1 MRGSVILHITS
12 QRVNK
17 GVVSGEII
25 ITAYIYGFLWTF
37 QFSLFINRGHLPI
50 NLLTMRLKQF
60 LFAFVAMLAS
70 FSVTAFAGDVIV
82 VHNEAELR
90 AALEGGGTQ
99 NVASQKQRFT
109 LGTTLRTTTL
119 AAESDANII
128 QFGEDITL
136 TAPMQTNVGSNTVI
150 NLAGHYIKGA
160 EIDGTSK
167 HLYPFY
173 NRGTMRIQD
182 EVGGGYIDCGVYNG
196 YDLEG
201 DRYESAKLEMV
212 SGRIVCH
219 DDEGAAIINHG
230 VAIIS
235 GGTVEGSVNALKN
248 EAGNMTVTEG
258 VNVTGGI
265 VGDNVSISD
274 GVNYTVAK
282 IGDKSFASFS
292 DALAAAKGTMGDV
305 TVEILGEVE
314 FINGMELKDG
324 AFTSISFVGKGA
336 KAKITINQTAGGDYL
351 EAHGK
356 TVYFTNLTLDKANP
370 AWAGNS
376 GHMGQYFSIQGGTVT
391 YTNCTFLNGAC
402 TSGGTATYTGCTFQN
417 AKEQYGLWVYDD
429 ALVTVNGGTIDSKKG
444 IKVYSEDEA
453 SVTSTLT
460 VKNATFTENVTEKPA
475 VAIGYAESITLI
487 GNTYNNAKGV
497 LELDS
502 GSDADCEGVT
512 FVAQDENGTDISS
525 KITATDRSNSDAA
538 CGVLVDGKI
547 YTTVTEAAKETEAGD
562 KVTVLYSTTEEVT
575 FTKGVELVLAEGVIA
590 EKVTVVPD
598 YLYTYAEFNALIKQ
612 NGSYDGTAEGT
623 LVVLKDSERSYQNNK
638 TAQFFI
644 GATNVNITDPVET
657 VNVTGVTFEFVDDDE
672 TNAYTSGE
680 LQIFAKNIA
689 FTNCT
694 FKGTAVSPWGKS
706 NSENAETATF
716 TNCTWKDLSGRYG
729 VHQNRAS
736 NLTVTGC
743 TFENCERG
751 IHTNSSTVA
760 AITITDN
767 TFTGIGDGY
776 GAICLAENGNVGNAT
791 LNITG
796 NKAEGQVFL
805 RQLNANTTYA
815 QVTEIL
821 NTEKNTYGTAYVSGS
836 NEIQPPVAQIGTTT
850 YTSLQA
856 AIDAVKDGETITL
869 LRDVAYDVT
878 ITQTADVDV
887 TIDGNGKKFDG
898 TIYLQG
904 NSRHTGAETLTLK
917 NINFVTAKDKLD
929 FIQCDSGSDPIIR
942 YPHNVTIENCNFTAT
957 TANNTVVAAR
967 FRQCYNMKIVGGTFN
982 NLFSPMWATGGSNI
996 TVEDVKVPSSVE
1008 GLSFGTA
1015 TNVSV
1020 INVELTAQKHGVRV
1034 DASQATSLTV
1044 SGSKIDA
1051 FIPVVVRY
1059 ASADYNLTFAG
1070 DNTMEAKNTDG
1081 LWCAIGESEYKES
1094 GTMPTAA
1101 TGRVKVTLNDTG
1113 LNAEGIYGNFVPTA
1127 KIGEAEYA
1135 TLADAI
1141 AAVKNGET
1149 ITLVAGIEEDV
1160 TVVQAPDVA
1169 FTIDGNDNTF
1179 KGTITVDGKSAAYAT
1194 AGVTVKNIKFLAD
1207 GITKDACI
1215 NLGGSSNI
1223 RYTSNV
1229 TVDGCTFTGTA
1240 KDKVGVKSY
1249 TGGCKNVKI
1258 INSTATGM
1266 HSLAQLYPTAGVV
1279 IADNTITDSK
1289 NGVSVRS
1296 SSNVT
1301 ISGVTMDVEGYGVR
1315 ADANVATNATIS
1327 DCNITA
1333 FIPVVVRNASADYNL
1348 TFAGN
1353 NTMTPEN
1360 TDKLWCAIGTSEYE
1374 ENGTMPTAATGKVK
1388 VTLNE
1393 EDTDLDIAGVYGNFG
1408 VASIGNVNYMTFA
1421 AALDAVK
1428 DGETIKLTGAAGEE
1442 KNGDKFVEI
1451 EFTKDIEFTITG
1463 EAPQYALPIVT
1474 FQNATVNIKNA
1485 EILIPELDARQDAV
1499 INVINSTV
1507 RDAGGNSIAKSYYN
1521 GAINIDE
1528 TSTVYMM
1535 QVTTM
1540 GYINVEGKLNAT
1552 WQTNVYGNGMI
1563 TLSEGA
1569 TFNTAALHL
1578 TAQDYNGRDNTD
1590 AGRVG
1595 KPATIVVDGADFTVG
1610 QVHSAGGADYSYNSS
1625 KGVNVGTIDGKNA
1638 ILDIKNGANVNIFM
1652 ANGETANFGA
1662 GATVNVEASTLKVLC
1677 RAADGVATL
1686 ANAGTVS
1693 VSGASN
1699 LDIKNFSGNAIAV
1712 TDATLND
1719 LQFGGRIN
1727 AFGTN
1732 NISGTSKIGDIL
1744 SLGYETNPTDQV
1756 VVNITGNFNG
1766 TNVIVYTNN
1775 GVDNTLKV
1783 GAADGERTIAHFG
1796 TLGGFADVNIN
1807 NADVTYHYAYI
1818 RNDFNVTNSAL
1829 EIKDGVNTYFAGNAK
1844 VVIDNSTWSLPGY
1857 ANIGS
1862 YGSGYMYG
1870 NADVTLKNGSSM
1882 TATNLGVELEEGK
1895 EVKLTIED
1903 NSKLTATNLS
1913 NQGSIVL
1920 ANKEATITANS
1931 GVSNITTPIE
1941 DHKIGYVDGTYKVIS
1956 KQYVAYIGEQ
1966 GYESLAEALTAA
1978 TDGATISLSWAE
1990 GNPAIAMVGT
2000 VCGNKTVTIT
2010 GTANVDWSKG
2020 WFFVGRGGEGDGK
2033 VIFDNA
2039 KLTSVSNSTAYGIN
2053 VSGHKKGSTD
2063 TNNGTVEFKNSTVVL
2078 DYLIQKNVMT
2088 LDNSTLTVK
2097 NGCSLTGRLA
2107 NETENGEIATSTT
2120 TLNNGS
2126 VLIVNGQ
2133 NGMNLGYEG
2142 YGVLNIDA
2150 NSTFEAT
2157 ENYGVDANGTMNIA
2171 GTVKIAG
2178 TLTNNGTV
2186 YVTGASTLDAKVT
2199 GDGWFYMNGVTLDAN
2214 TKLLGAKVAFINGE
2228 NTVKGSTIKDG
2239 WFNVGIGQNA
2249 AAATAAAFAEA
2260 NGITLGDVTVNVSDN
2275 ATIYTS
2281 TDAAY
2286 SGWVGSAYSADKD
2299 AHKYILN
2306 ITNSLARFGYMH
2318 VSKDGELNATG
2329 HSDNKYEYA
2338 GNSVDFYAGTF
2349 INNGNVTLNG
2359 VDAWAMYSKI
2369 SVDHADAVLNIEN
2382 GTKYMSNCTTGDVN
2396 ANTFLYYKAGTV
2408 NVDETSSVNIEKAT
2422 TFVDGAVLNIAGNV
2436 TAKGAITGNGAINFT
2451 AMSASLAAQEGLTI
2465 NHAFEGGYK
2474 VERIDGVYRIS
2485 HYVAKVNDVNYNT
2498 LDAALK
2504 ALTDGAT
2511 LTFLEDITVTEAWD
2525 ERYTGGRISANNV
2538 TIDGNGKTVTFAC
2551 DIQDGANYC
2560 APFRIV
2566 GASATFKNLT
2576 IDMSQAANSKFNRLR
2591 AISSNATDLTV
2602 TNCKFI
2608 GSETITNSRAIIF
2621 GEGSQNIPETD
2632 INISECTFKNWRYG
2646 VTDNEN
2652 GKDVGNV
2659 TVTGN
2664 IFENSSVQ
2672 ISASSKVVFDKNT
2685 LTDGGVI
2692 ITSYTD
2698 VEGVSV
2704 QAVNN
2709 TLDADKDNKI
2719 TTNPANH
2726 WISGEGFSTPVAK
2739 MGGKYY
2745 VSIQD
2750 AVGASTGSDVIT
2762 LTVNKY
2768 LTLDEAVVIEN
2779 KVVTLNLN
2787 GKTVRAAADA
2797 KMTGGIFRLLDGADF
2812 TITGEGEI
2820 TNNGNANVI
2829 AAVGVLGAAN
2839 LTVESGKLVG
2849 YYYGIT
2855 GNGMKDGSTVTIN
2868 GGEIVSIEGTG
2879 SGIYNPQN
2887 GTLNVTGGTISG
2899 ATGIYFKSGKLN
2911 ITGGT
2916 INGTGAKTDY
2926 NHSGNGSDAT
2936 GDALVIENVAAGNYQ
2951 AIESVSIT
2959 GGTFNSTNAA
2969 PIASYAADGATALT
2983 EFVTGGTFNKKFSE
2997 ECLPVG
3003 YQLISN
3009 DGGNT
3014 YGVAVTGMRESMTIV
3029 DGEYTEFSIETP
3041 IEVGTLTYKRTFSN
3055 VGGWNALYV
3064 PFEIPVEAFGEDYKV
3079 AYIND
3084 MRSHDGNE
3092 NGVIETSEM
3101 TVEGIYIKN
3110 GTLRANHPYVIIP
3123 QNEEAKDLEL
3133 VLNDVKVCTKD
3144 PITVDFSSAYQ
3155 KFFVKGTYT
3164 KAGKAELNNGGDFF
3178 ALTPNGTWAK
3188 AGDTAKLG
3196 AFRIFLTMEN
3206 RDGSPVVVAE
3216 DAEIRTRIVG
3226 EKDEVTGIFTPYIS
3240 VTTAK
3245 EGIFDL
3251 MGRPVVTP
3259 EKGKIYIIDG
3269 KKVLY

>member
-1 MRGSVILHITS
+1 
-12 QRVNK
+12 
-17 GVVSGEII
+17 
-25 ITAYIYGFLWTF
+25 
-37 QFSLFINRGHLPI
+37 
-50 NLLTMRLKQF
+50 MRLKQF

-196 YDLEG
+196 YDLDG
-201 DRYESAKLEMV
+201 DRYEAAKLEMV

-219 DDEGAAIINHG
+219 DDKGAAIINYG
-230 VAIIS
+230 EALIS
-235 GGTVEGSVNALKN
+235 GGTVEGSVKALWN
-248 EAGNMTVTEG
+248 VEG
-258 VNVTGGI
+258 SMSVADDVNVTGEI
-265 VGDNVSISD
+265 VGDDVLISD

-282 IGDKSFASFS
+282 IGDESFASFS
-292 DALAAAKGTMGDV
+292 DALAAAKGTIDDV
-305 TVEILGEVE
+305 TVQILGEVE
-314 FINGMELKDG
+314 FFNGMELNDG

-356 TVYFTNLTLDKANP
+356 TVNFTNLTLAKANP

-376 GHMGQYFSIQGGTVT
+376 GHMGDYFSIQGGTVT

-402 TSGGTATYTGCTFQN
+402 TSGGTATYTGCTFKN
-417 AKEQYGLWVYDD
+417 ASGYGLWVYDD
-429 ALVTVNGGTIDSKKG
+429 ALVTVNGGIIDSNKG

-460 VKNATFTENVTEKPA
+460 VKNATFTENVTAKPA

-487 GNTYNNAKGV
+487 GNTYNNTTGV

-512 FVAQDENGTDISS
+512 FVAQDENGNDISS
-525 KITATDRSNSDAA
+525 TITATDRGNKDAA

-547 YTTVTEAAKETEAGD
+547 YTTVTEAAKEATETSTVTLLHNSDEVVEFPLGATINYNGFSADNVTIAKPFADYVVLPASMTVNNYKAMFGD
-562 KVTVLYSTTEEVT
+562 NTVT
-575 FTKGVELVLAEGVIA
+575 
-590 EKVTVVPD
+590 
-598 YLYTYAEFNALIKQ
+598 
-612 NGSYDGTAEGT
+612 DGTNYYAT
-623 LVVLKDSERSYQNNK
+623 LQAAVEAVVGKADAILYCKPGADVGSLQHAPVTSTLTVYGNN
-638 TAQFFI
+638 A
-644 GATNVNITDPVET
+644 
-657 VNVTGVTFEFVDDDE
+657 NVTGGAERDFDLGNTDPTYGKD
-672 TNAYTSGE
+672 
-680 LQIFAKNIA
+680 I
-689 FTNCT
+689 
-694 FKGTAVSPWGKS
+694 TADM
-706 NSENAETATF
+706 T
-716 TNCTWKDLSGRYG
+716 
-729 VHQNRAS
+729 
-736 NLTVTGC
+736 LTVKHLNGC
-743 TFENCERG
+743 GAWGAKATEHTVNLVFENCANMG
-751 IHTNSSTVA
+751 KVF
-760 AITITDN
+760 ITGT
-767 TFTGIGDGY
+767 TG
-776 GAICLAENGNVGNAT
+776 T
-791 LNITG
+791 LNITMTDCAFEG
-796 NKAEGQVFL
+796 VIKEAVYSNADGAITLKNVAFANLNKGVN
-805 RQLNANTTYA
+805 LNHKAAGTQTVTIDGCSFTNCGADVANDQIPVRVLSYVSTGKSVLTVNNTTFTGTPEGGA
-815 QVTEIL
+815 DILLDSGVGVTEAKVT
-821 NTEKNTYGTAYVSGS
+821 NTVANVKPGKNAEMVAVTAQDSYEY
-836 NEIQPPVAQIGTTT
+836 NNIVAKIGDVE
-850 YTSLQA
+850 YASLQA

-887 TIDGNGKKFDG
+887 TIDGDGKKFDG

-917 NINFVTAKDKLD
+917 NINFETAKDELD
-929 FIQCDSGSDPIIR
+929 FIQCNNGGDAIIR
-942 YPHNVTIENCNFTAT
+942 YAHNVTIENCNFTAT

-967 FRQCYNMKIVGGTFN
+967 FRQCYNIKIVGGTFT

-1020 INVELTAQKHGVRV
+1020 KNVELTAQKHGVRV

-1044 SGSKIDA
+1044 SDSKINA
-1051 FIPVVVRY
+1051 FIPVVVRN

-1070 DNTMEAKNTDG
+1070 DNTMTAGNEDR
-1081 LWCAIGESEYKES
+1081 LWCAIGTTEYVAN

-1113 LNAEGIYGNFVPTA
+1113 LNAEGIYGNFVPAA

-1169 FTIDGNDNTF
+1169 FTIDGNNNTF

-1194 AGVTVKNIKFLAD
+1194 AGVTIKNVNF
-1207 GITKDACI
+1207 DAATDAVCI
-1215 NLGGSSNI
+1215 NLGVSGNNNT

-1229 TVDGCTFTGTA
+1229 TVDGCTFTDTDYTA
-1240 KDKVGVKSY
+1240 VGIKSY
-1249 TGGCKNVKI
+1249 TGGDKNLTVT
-1258 INSTATGM
+1258 NCTATKM
-1266 HSLAQLYPTAGVV
+1266 HSLMQLKNVAGVNV
-1279 IADNTITDSK
+1279 ANCTIEDSK
-1289 NGVSVRS
+1289 NGIALGA
-1296 SSNVT
+1296 SSNVA
-1301 ISGVTMDVEGYGVR
+1301 VTETTMNVEGYGVR
-1315 ADANVATNATIS
+1315 ADANAAANATITS
-1327 DCNITA
+1327 CNIEA
-1333 FIPVVVRNASADYNL
+1333 FIPVVVRKASADYNL
-1348 TFAGN
+1348 TFAGD
-1353 NTMTPEN
+1353 NTMTENN
-1360 TDKLWCAIGTSEYE
+1360 TDGLWCAIGTSEYE
-1374 ENGTMPTAATGKVK
+1374 TNGTMPTAATGKVK

-1428 DGETIKLTGAAGEE
+1428 NGETIKLTGAAGEE

-1451 EFTKDIEFTITG
+1451 EFTKEIEFTITG
-1463 EAPQYALPIVT
+1463 EAPQYALPVVT
-1474 FQNATVNIKNA
+1474 FQNATVNIKDA
-1485 EILIPELDARQDAV
+1485 EILIPELDARQNAV

-1521 GAINIDE
+1521 GAINIDG

-1540 GYINVEGKLNAT
+1540 GYINVAGTLNAT

-1563 TLSEGA
+1563 TLSGGA

-1578 TAQDYNGRDNTD
+1578 TAQDYNYRDNTD
-1590 AGRVG
+1590 AERVG

-1610 QVHSAGGADYSYNSS
+1610 KVLSAGGADYSYNSS

-1638 ILDIKNGANVNIFM
+1638 ILDIKNGANVNIYM

-1686 ANAGTVS
+1686 ANAGTVN
-1693 VSGASN
+1693 VSGESN

-1712 TDATLND
+1712 TNATLKD

-1732 NISGTSKIGDIL
+1732 NISGTSKIGGIL
-1744 SLGYETNPTDQV
+1744 SLGNETNPTDQV

-1775 GVDNTLKV
+1775 GVDNLLNV
-1783 GAADGERTIAHFG
+1783 GAADGDRTTAHFG
-1796 TLGGFADVNIN
+1796 QLGGFADVNIN
-1807 NADVTYHYAYI
+1807 NADVTYHYAFI
-1818 RNDFNVTNSAL
+1818 RNDFNVTKSAL
-1829 EIKDGVNTYFAGNAK
+1829 AIADGGVNTYFSGNAK
-1844 VVIDNSTWSLPGY
+1844 VALDESTWNLPGF

-1862 YGSGYMYG
+1862 YGGYNYG

-1882 TATNLGVELEEGK
+1882 TATNLGIQLEEGK

-1920 ANKEATITANS
+1920 ASKDATITANS

-1978 TDGATISLSWAE
+1978 ADGETVSLSWAE
-1990 GNPAIAMVGT
+1990 GNPAIAMNGAVFG
-2000 VCGNKTVTIT
+2000 KSVTIT

-2020 WFFVGRGGEGDGK
+2020 WFFVGRGGEGNATVTFDGA
-2033 VIFDNA
+2033 N
-2039 KLTSVSNSTAYGIN
+2039 LTSASGNSNSGHGIH
-2053 VSGHKKGSTD
+2053 VSGREKDTD
-2063 TNNGTVEFKNSTVVL
+2063 NKYDGTLVIKNSTIDL
-2078 DYLIQKNVMT
+2078 DYLINRGAITV
-2088 LDNSTLTVK
+2088 DGATLTVK
-2097 NGCSLTGRLA
+2097 KGFGIAGRPA
-2107 NETENGEIATSTT
+2107 SETESGADATATI
-2120 TLNNGS
+2120 TLENNAKL
-2126 VLIVNGQ
+2126 VVNNH
-2133 NGMNLGYEG
+2133 NGMGLGQAAEQLEG
-2142 YGVLNIDA
+2142 YGVMNV
-2150 NSTFEAT
+2150 NSGSTFETTQAF
-2157 ENYGVDANGTMNIA
+2157 NVSAKGQMNVNS
-2171 GTVKIAG
+2171 GTVKITG
-2178 TLTNNGTV
+2178 NLTNNGTV
-2186 YVTGASTLDAKVT
+2186 YVAGASTLDAAVD
-2199 GDGWFYMNGVTLDAN
+2199 GDGWFYMNGVTLNAN

-2228 NTVKGSTIKDG
+2228 NIVKGSTIKDG
-2239 WFNVGIGQNA
+2239 WFSVGIGQNA
-2249 AAATAAAFAEA
+2249 AAATAAAFAQA
-2260 NGITLGDVTVNVSDN
+2260 NGITLGNVTVNVSEN
-2275 ATIYTS
+2275 ANIGGNGET
-2281 TDAAY
+2281 Y
-2286 SGWVGSAYSADKD
+2286 SGWVGSAYSADKTQHTY
-2299 AHKYILN
+2299 ALN
-2306 ITNSLARFGYMH
+2306 VENSQAAFGYMH
-2318 VSKDGELNATG
+2318 VSKDGTLTVDGRSAENNRYTYDNA
-2329 HSDNKYEYA
+2329 NV
-2338 GNSVDFYAGTF
+2338 NFYAGDF
-2349 INNGNVTLNG
+2349 IVNGTVTLNNA
-2359 VDAWAMYSKI
+2359 DAWVKYTKM
-2369 SVDHADAVLNIEN
+2369 SVDHVDGVLNIN
-2382 GTKYMSNCTTGDVN
+2382 GDTKYESSIHNGSNTGTSLV
-2396 ANTFLYYKAGTV
+2396 YYNSGKV
-2408 NVDETSSVNIEKAT
+2408 NVAETAIVEIDNAT
-2422 TFVDGAVLNIAGNV
+2422 NFVDGAELNIAGNV

-2511 LTFLEDITVTEAWD
+2511 LTFLEDITVAEAWD

-2576 IDMSQAANSKFNRLR
+2576 IDMSQATNSKFNRLR

-2692 ITSYTD
+2692 ITSYTN

-2709 TLDADKDNKI
+2709 TLDADETNKI

-2750 AVGASTGSDVIT
+2750 AVDASTGSEIT

-2779 KVVTLNLN
+2779 KDVTLNLN

-2812 TITGEGEI
+2812 TITGAGEI

-2868 GGEIVSIEGTG
+2868 GGEIASIEGTG

-2887 GTLNVTGGTISG
+2887 GTLTVTGGTISG

-2959 GGTFNSTNAA
+2959 GGTFNSTSAA

-3041 IEVGTLTYKRTFSN
+3041 IEVGTLTYKRTFGHQN
-3055 VGGWNALYV
+3055 WTALYV
-3064 PFEIPVEAFGEDYKV
+3064 PFAIELTDEFLSNYEV
-3079 AYIND
+3079 AY
-3084 MRSHDGNE
+3084 
-3092 NGVIETSEM
+3092 
-3101 TVEGIYIKN
+3101 
-3110 GTLRANHPYVIIP
+3110 
-3123 QNEEAKDLEL
+3123 
-3133 VLNDVKVCTKD
+3133 LNDVHSYDDDEDGALDDRFSTEVIKIKRGTLKANYPYFIR
-3144 PITVDFSSAYQ
+3144 PITSEAQSMELILENVTLERTEATKVSCSSV
-3155 KFFVKGTYT
+3155 FMRFDVVGTYNKISKDKLT
-3164 KAGKAELNNGGDFF
+3164 TCRVMSGGSWKISSTDLN
-3178 ALTPNGTWAK
+3178 P
-3188 AGDTAKLG
+3188 
-3196 AFRIFLTMEN
+3196 FRFYLMFTSI
-3206 RDGSPVVVAE
+3206 DGSPVVIAE
-3216 DAEIRTRIVG
+3216 DAEIRIRIAG
-3226 EKDEVTGIFTPYIS
+3226 EEDQVTGIFTPYVS
-3240 VTTAK
+3240 ESFVK

-3251 MGRPVVTP
+3251 MGRPVATP

>member
-1 MRGSVILHITS
+1 
-12 QRVNK
+12 
-17 GVVSGEII
+17 
-25 ITAYIYGFLWTF
+25 
-37 QFSLFINRGHLPI
+37 
-50 NLLTMRLKQF
+50 
-60 LFAFVAMLAS
+60 MLAS

-109 LGTTLRTTTL
+109 LGTMLRTTTL

-128 QFGEDITL
+128 QFGDDITL

-201 DRYESAKLEMV
+201 DRYENAKLEMV

-219 DDEGAAIINHG
+219 DDKGAAIINYG

-235 GGTVEGSVNALKN
+235 GGTVEGSVNALN
-248 EAGNMTVTEG
+248 NAAGNMTVTEG

-265 VGDNVSISD
+265 VGENVSISD

-305 TVEILGEVE
+305 TVQILGEVE

-356 TVYFTNLTLDKANP
+356 TVYFTDLALAKANP
-370 AWAGNS
+370 AWSGNS
-376 GHMGQYFSIQGGTVT
+376 GHMGNYFSIQGGTVT

-402 TSGGTATYTGCTFQN
+402 TSGGTATYTGCTFKN
-417 AKEQYGLWVYDD
+417 ASEYGLWVYDD

-487 GNTYNNAKGV
+487 GNTYKNAKGI

-512 FVAQDENGTDISS
+512 FVAQDEEGNDISS
-525 KITATDRSNSDAA
+525 TITATDRSNSDAA

-547 YTTVTEAAKETEAGD
+547 YTTVTEAAKEATETSTVTLLHSSDEVVEFPLGATINYNGYTADNVTNAKPFADYVVLPASMTVNNYKAMFGD
-562 KVTVLYSTTEEVT
+562 NTVT
-575 FTKGVELVLAEGVIA
+575 
-590 EKVTVVPD
+590 
-598 YLYTYAEFNALIKQ
+598 
-612 NGSYDGTAEGT
+612 DGTNYYTT
-623 LVVLKDSERSYQNNK
+623 LQAAVEAVVGKADAILYCKPGADVGSLQHAPVTSTLTVYGNN
-638 TAQFFI
+638 A
-644 GATNVNITDPVET
+644 
-657 VNVTGVTFEFVDDDE
+657 NVTGDTERDFDLGNTDPTGGKD
-672 TNAYTSGE
+672 
-680 LQIFAKNIA
+680 I
-689 FTNCT
+689 
-694 FKGTAVSPWGKS
+694 TADM
-706 NSENAETATF
+706 T
-716 TNCTWKDLSGRYG
+716 
-729 VHQNRAS
+729 
-736 NLTVTGC
+736 LTVKHLNGC
-743 TFENCERG
+743 GAWGTKATEHTVNLVFENCANMG
-751 IHTNSSTVA
+751 KVF
-760 AITITDN
+760 ITGT
-767 TFTGIGDGY
+767 TG
-776 GAICLAENGNVGNAT
+776 T
-791 LNITG
+791 LNITMTDCAFEG
-796 NKAEGQVFL
+796 VIKEAVYSNADGAITLTNVAFSNLKKGVNLNHKAAGTQTVTIDGCSFTDCGADVANDQIPVRVL
-805 RQLNANTTYA
+805 SSVSSGKSVLTVNNTTFTGTPA
-815 QVTEIL
+815 GGADILLDSGVGVTEAKVT
-821 NTEKNTYGTAYVSGS
+821 NTAANVKPGKNAEMVAVTAQDSYEY
-836 NEIQPPVAQIGTTT
+836 NNIVAKIGNVE
-850 YTSLQA
+850 YASLQA
-856 AIDAVKDGETITL
+856 AIDAVKNGDEIILVADCDEAIAFTQNKGVSFVLNGNDKTMTGSINITARAGREDEGTLVIKNFNFETDKISHDFIKSAEKNYYPNNITIQ
-869 LRDVAYDVT
+869 DCEFKGTSDISTEGYAVVAVRMKSAQDLVIKDCT
-878 ITQTADVDV
+878 GTGLHSFLQNTAGWNL
-887 TIDGNGKKFDG
+887 TID
-898 TIYLQG
+898 
-904 NSRHTGAETLTLK
+904 
-917 NINFVTAKDKLD
+917 
-929 FIQCDSGSDPIIR
+929 
-942 YPHNVTIENCNFTAT
+942 NVT
-957 TANNTVVAAR
+957 
-967 FRQCYNMKIVGGTFN
+967 
-982 NLFSPMWATGGSNI
+982 
-996 TVEDVKVPSSVE
+996 
-1008 GLSFGTA
+1008 
-1015 TNVSV
+1015 
-1020 INVELTAQKHGVRV
+1020 V
-1034 DASQATSLTV
+1034 DAAEGGFALGTV
-1044 SGSKIDA
+1044 QGVTVKNCEINNGRYGIRLDAQYNNNAVIADNKINA
-1051 FIPVVVRY
+1051 FIPVVVRK
-1059 ASADYNLTFAG
+1059 ASVDGNITFSGVNDFTA
-1070 DNTMEAKNTDG
+1070 TNTDE
-1081 LWCAIGESEYKES
+1081 LWCAIGTSEYKEN
-1094 GTMPTAA
+1094 GVLPDAA

-1149 ITLVAGIEEDV
+1149 ITLVAGVEEDV

-1179 KGTITVDGKSAAYAT
+1179 KGTITVEGKSAAYAT
-1194 AGVTVKNIKFLAD
+1194 AGVTIKNIKFLAD

-1215 NLGGSSNI
+1215 NLGGNSNI

-1258 INSTATGM
+1258 INSSATGM
-1266 HSLAQLYPTAGVV
+1266 HSLAQLYPTADVV
-1279 IADNTITDSK
+1279 IADNTITNSK
-1289 NGVSVRS
+1289 NGVSVSS

-1315 ADANVATNATIS
+1315 ADADAAANATIT

-1333 FIPVVVRNASADYNL
+1333 FIPVVVRNASKDYNL
-1348 TFAGN
+1348 TFAGD
-1353 NTMTPEN
+1353 NTMNPGN
-1360 TDKLWCAIGTSEYE
+1360 TDGLWCAIGTSEYE
-1374 ENGTMPTAATGKVK
+1374 ANGTMPTAATGKVK

-1393 EDTDLDIAGVYGNFG
+1393 EDPDLDIAGVYGNFG

-1474 FQNATVNIKNA
+1474 FQNATVNIKDA
-1485 EILIPELDARQDAV
+1485 EILIPELDARQNAV
-1499 INVINSTV
+1499 INVDNSTIV
-1507 RDAGGNSIAKSYYN
+1507 DAGGNSIVKSYYN
-1521 GAINIDE
+1521 SKINI
-1528 TSTVYMM
+1528 TYNSTVYAM

-1540 GYINVEGKLNAT
+1540 GYINIDKTSTLNAT

-1578 TAQDYNGRDNTD
+1578 TAQDYSGRDNTD
-1590 AGRVG
+1590 AERVG
-1595 KPATIVVDGADFTVG
+1595 KPATIVVDGANFTVG
-1610 QVHSAGGADYSYNSS
+1610 QVLSAGGADYSYNSS

-1638 ILDIKNGANVNIFM
+1638 ILDIKNGANVNIYM

-1662 GATVNVEASTLKVLC
+1662 GATVNVDASTLNVLC

-1686 ANAGTVS
+1686 ANAGTVN
-1693 VSGASN
+1693 VSGESN

-1712 TDATLND
+1712 TDATLKD

-1732 NISGTSKIGDIL
+1732 NISGTSKIGGIL
-1744 SLGYETNPTDQV
+1744 SLGYETNPTEQV

-1775 GVDNTLKV
+1775 GDDNTLNV
-1783 GAADGERTIAHFG
+1783 GAADGERTTAYFG
-1796 TLGGFADVNIN
+1796 RLAGFADVNIN
-1807 NADVTYHYAYI
+1807 KADVTYHYAFI
-1818 RNDFNVTNSAL
+1818 RNDFNVTKSAL
-1829 EIKDGVNTYFAGNAK
+1829 AIADGGVNTYISGNAK
-1844 VVIDNSTWSLPGY
+1844 VVLDESTWNLPGF

-1862 YGSGYMYG
+1862 YGGCNYG

-1882 TATNLGVELEEGK
+1882 TATNLGIELEEGK

-1920 ANKEATITANS
+1920 ASKEATITANS
-1931 GVSNITTPIE
+1931 GVSNISTPIE

-1978 TDGATISLSWAE
+1978 TDGETVSLSWAE
-1990 GNPAIAMVGT
+1990 GNPAIAMNGAVFG
-2000 VCGNKTVTIT
+2000 KSVTIT

-2020 WFFVGRGGEGDGK
+2020 WLYVGRGGEGNATVTFDGA
-2033 VIFDNA
+2033 N
-2039 KLTSVSNSTAYGIN
+2039 LTSASSNSSTGLGIH
-2053 VSGHKKGSTD
+2053 VSGREKDTD
-2063 TNNGTVEFKNSTVVL
+2063 NKYDGTLVIKNNSTIDL
-2078 DYLIQKNVMT
+2078 DYLINRGAITV
-2088 LDNSTLTVK
+2088 DGATLTVK
-2097 NGCSLTGRLA
+2097 NGFGIAGRPA
-2107 NETENGEIATSTT
+2107 SETESGADATATI
-2120 TLNNGS
+2120 TLENNAKL
-2126 VLIVNGQ
+2126 VVNSH
-2133 NGMNLGYEG
+2133 NGMGLGQAATQLEG
-2142 YGVLNIDA
+2142 YGVMNV
-2150 NSTFEAT
+2150 NSGSTFETTQAF
-2157 ENYGVDANGTMNIA
+2157 NMSAKGQMNVNS
-2171 GTVKIAG
+2171 GTVKITG
-2178 TLTNNGTV
+2178 NLTNNGTV
-2186 YVTGASTLDAKVT
+2186 YVTGEANIAAAKVT
-2199 GDGWFYMNGVTLDAN
+2199 GEGWFYMNGVTLDAD
-2214 TKLLGAKVAFINGE
+2214 TKLIGAKVGFINGE

-2239 WFNVGIGQNA
+2239 FFSVGIGQNA
-2249 AAATAAAFAEA
+2249 EAEKAAAFAQA
-2260 NGITLGDVTVNVSDN
+2260 NGIELGNVTVNVSEN
-2275 ATIYTS
+2275 ANIGGNG
-2281 TDAAY
+2281 AAY
-2286 SGWVGSAYSADKD
+2286 SGWVGSAYSADKN

-2338 GNSVDFYAGTF
+2338 GNTVDFYAGTF

-2382 GTKYMSNCTTGDVN
+2382 GTKYMSNCTTGNVN

-2576 IDMSQAANSKFNRLR
+2576 IDMSQATNSKSNRLR

-2709 TLDADKDNKI
+2709 TLDADEDNKI

-2750 AVGASTGSDVIT
+2750 AVDASTGSEIT

-2779 KVVTLNLN
+2779 KDVTLNLN

-2812 TITGEGEI
+2812 TITGAGEI

-2887 GTLNVTGGTISG
+2887 GTLTVTGGTISG

-2926 NHSGNGSDAT
+2926 SHSGNGSDAT

-2959 GGTFNSTNAA
+2959 GGTFNSNNAA
-2969 PIASYAADGATALT
+2969 PIASYAAAGATALT
-2983 EFVTGGTFNKKFSE
+2983 EFVTGGSFKKKFS
-2997 ECLPVG
+2997 
-3003 YQLISN
+3003 
-3009 DGGNT
+3009 
-3014 YGVAVTGMRESMTIV
+3014 
-3029 DGEYTEFSIETP
+3029 
-3041 IEVGTLTYKRTFSN
+3041 
-3055 VGGWNALYV
+3055 
-3064 PFEIPVEAFGEDYKV
+3064 
-3079 AYIND
+3079 
-3084 MRSHDGNE
+3084 
-3092 NGVIETSEM
+3092 
-3101 TVEGIYIKN
+3101 
-3110 GTLRANHPYVIIP
+3110 
-3123 QNEEAKDLEL
+3123 
-3133 VLNDVKVCTKD
+3133 
-3144 PITVDFSSAYQ
+3144 
-3155 KFFVKGTYT
+3155 
-3164 KAGKAELNNGGDFF
+3164 
-3178 ALTPNGTWAK
+3178 
-3188 AGDTAKLG
+3188 
-3196 AFRIFLTMEN
+3196 
-3206 RDGSPVVVAE
+3206 
-3216 DAEIRTRIVG
+3216 
-3226 EKDEVTGIFTPYIS
+3226 
-3240 VTTAK
+3240 
-3245 EGIFDL
+3245 
-3251 MGRPVVTP
+3251 
-3259 EKGKIYIIDG
+3259 
-3269 KKVLY
+3269 